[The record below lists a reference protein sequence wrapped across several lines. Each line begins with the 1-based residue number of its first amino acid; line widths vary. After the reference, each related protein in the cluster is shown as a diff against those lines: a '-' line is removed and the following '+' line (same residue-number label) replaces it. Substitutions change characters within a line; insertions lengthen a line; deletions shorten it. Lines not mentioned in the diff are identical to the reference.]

1 MIGIVKAGS
10 QTRARSSSPPIP
22 LSAIDLSSDQFT
34 LAWSVFDSALPPIA
48 QAEEPIKAWFRQVLN
63 IFAPHAD
70 QLAHLSSTASFVFG
84 FDVEAARA
92 RPENAALLAAD
103 SARVVLTELANRVR
117 VHVGPVTPEVFNT
130 WVEEIRK
137 VTGARGNALLAPV
150 TIAITGSRTV
160 PGISNLVQLIEDG
173 ASLSLPIPNVRERI
187 ERFAGV

>member
-1 MIGIVKAGS
+1 MKAGS
-10 QTRARSSSPPIP
+10 QTRARSPSSPIP
-22 LSAIDLSSDQFT
+22 LSPFDISGDQFAH
-34 LAWSVFDSALPPIA
+34 AWSLFDTQLPPIA
-48 QAEEPIKAWFRQVLN
+48 TAEAPLKAWFRQVLHN
-63 IFAPHAD
+63 FAPRAD
-70 QLAHLSSTASFVFG
+70 QLAQLSSTAAFLFG

-117 VHVGPVTPEVFNT
+117 VHVGPVTAEVFNT
-130 WVEEIRK
+130 WIEEIRK
-137 VTGARGNALLAPV
+137 VTGAHGNALLAPV

-187 ERFAGV
+187 ERFVGV